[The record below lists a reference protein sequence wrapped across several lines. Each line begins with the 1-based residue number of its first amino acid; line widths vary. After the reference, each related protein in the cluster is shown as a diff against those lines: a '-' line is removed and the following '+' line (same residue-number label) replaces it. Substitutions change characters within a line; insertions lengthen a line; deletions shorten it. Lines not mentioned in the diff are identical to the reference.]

1 MKKNTVCKVKGFLSN
16 TILILLTCAVI
27 VLLIFVV
34 QSKITGK
41 APSIGGYQMYIVMSG
56 SMNPTIKTGSLVIVK
71 PAGPKEIKAQDVIT
85 FRGKQDGENTT
96 THRVID
102 IYEKDG
108 LFFKTKGDANEVED
122 PMPVSANHLIG
133 KVVFTIPYIGY
144 AFYFAR
150 SRGGILI
157 LLATWTLFLA
167 VELAKIIVSERKG
180 DKNKSERKINEG
192 EITKEEA

>member
-16 TILILLTCAVI
+16 AILVLLTCTVI
-27 VLLIFVV
+27 ALLIFIV
-34 QSKITGK
+34 QSKITGR
-41 APSIGGYQMYIVMSG
+41 APSISGYQMYIVMSG

-71 PAGPKEIKAQDVIT
+71 PAGPKEIRAQDIIT
-85 FRGKQDGENTT
+85 FRGEQDDENTT

-122 PMPVSANHLIG
+122 PMPVSANYLIG
-133 KVVFTIPYIGY
+133 KVIFTMPYIGY
-144 AFYFAR
+144 VFYFAR
-150 SRGGILI
+150 SRSGVLI
-157 LLATWTLFLA
+157 LLAAWILFLA
-167 VELAKIIVSERKG
+167 AELTKIIVSERKG
-180 DKNKSERKINEG
+180 DKNKKERKINEG